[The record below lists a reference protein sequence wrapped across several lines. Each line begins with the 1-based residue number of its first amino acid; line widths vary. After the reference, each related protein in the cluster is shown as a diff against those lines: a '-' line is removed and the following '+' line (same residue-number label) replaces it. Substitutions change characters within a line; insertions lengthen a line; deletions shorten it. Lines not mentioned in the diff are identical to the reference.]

1 MNSIHLPKDME
12 TSSGAIDQI
21 VATMAATYYTNLI
34 HEVLAT
40 GKPTIEEI
48 NYEAG
53 LHYAEIT
60 SISYPGVTV
69 AQTTN
74 TETNEVTIDLLVLF
88 TEETVGITK
97 VAEFLIDEDEEVNLY
112 VYVQPLK
119 VQCQLIIRGVETQN
133 LYNQVEET
141 EEEDV
146 SEDEEDPYQLDEAL
160 TAQSI
165 VDGIKYHMKEI
176 DELFDLFHP
185 NMFNHNLFNSD
196 LFRFSHPRY

>member
-1 MNSIHLPKDME
+1 ME

-48 NYEAG
+48 NYETG
-53 LHYAEIT
+53 LHFVEIT

-74 TETNEVTIDLLVLF
+74 TETNVVTIDLLVLF
-88 TEETVGITK
+88 TEETVGITQ
-97 VAEFLIDEDEEVNLY
+97 VAEIRIDEDEEVNLD

-133 LYNQVEET
+133 LYNQVEEA
-141 EEEDV
+141 EE
-146 SEDEEDPYQLDEAL
+146 EDEEDEYQFDEVL
-160 TAQSI
+160 TVQSV
-165 VDGIKYHMKEI
+165 VDDIRYHMKEI
-176 DELFDLFHP
+176 DELL
-185 NMFNHNLFNSD
+185 NLFYPNH
-196 LFRFSHPRY
+196 L